1 MLRIRLSR
9 TGRKNYPSYRIVV
22 AEHARPVKGKII
34 EIVGHYIPIR
44 DPKVL
49 EFDQKKIQ
57 EWISK
62 GAKPTD
68 TVASLLKNAGMTGL
82 DKFIEPRDKKRKKK
96 KESDEE
102 GGEVAT
108 AAPAEEEKPAEQ
120 KEKPAE
126 QEEKPAEQEEKPAE
140 EAKAPA
146 EKPAE
151 QEEKPAEEAK
161 APAEKPAE
169 QEEKP
174 AEEAKPPEPPEE
186 KKE

>member
-22 AEHARPVKGKII
+22 AEHARPVKGKFI

-49 EFDQKKIQ
+49 EFDQDKIR
-57 EWISK
+57 EWIKK

-82 DKFIEPRDKKRKKK
+82 EQYIEPRDKKKKKK
-96 KESDEE
+96 KEAAEEE
-102 GGEVAT
+102 GGGESPA
-108 AAPAEEEKPAEQ
+108 AAPAEGGEAPAEEKPAEEPKAEDKPAAEEAPKEEPAKEEEKPAEEPP
-120 KEKPAE
+120 KE
-126 QEEKPAEQEEKPAE
+126 EEAPKEEEKPAE
-140 EAKAPA
+140 EPKAEEPDAPA
-146 EKPAE
+146 AE
-151 QEEKPAEEAK
+151 
-161 APAEKPAE
+161 
-169 QEEKP
+169 
-174 AEEAKPPEPPEE
+174 EE